1 MKLKLNGTDS
11 EFQDGITV
19 AGLLENLEIEP
30 AKAAVEVNLKIIKK
44 QDYQEQ
50 ILKDGDSIEIVN
62 FVGGG

>member
-11 EFQDGITV
+11 EFQDGITL
-19 AGLLENLEIEP
+19 AELLENLEIEP